1 MWIKSARQAAQVV
14 EMEQLRASSALARYG
29 NSAIRG
35 LATGIVIGGTFVALY
50 QLGFLKGVIV
60 AAALVGLQWFIFKK
74 R

>member
-14 EMEQLRASSALARYG
+14 EMEQLRASSALIRYG
-29 NSAIRG
+29 NTAIRG

-50 QLGFLKGVIV
+50 HLGFLKGVIV
-60 AAALVGLQWFIFKK
+60 AAALVGLQWFAFKK